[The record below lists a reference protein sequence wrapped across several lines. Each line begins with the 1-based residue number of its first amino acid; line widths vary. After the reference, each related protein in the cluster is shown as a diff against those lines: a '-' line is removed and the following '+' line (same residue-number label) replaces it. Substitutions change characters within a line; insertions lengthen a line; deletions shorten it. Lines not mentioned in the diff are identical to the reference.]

1 MSLTFISAGAGS
13 GKTHTLMQTL
23 NKVLSSGEVRPS
35 GVIATTFTKK
45 AATELRERVR
55 QHLLADEKFVL
66 ANAMAQA
73 RIGTVNSVCGALL
86 ERFAFEA
93 GMATQQQVLDEAQT
107 SQLIRE
113 AIDAACT
120 GAEVSNLSDLANRLG
135 IEDWTE
141 DLKDLLAQVRSND
154 IDQSQLPAFAKAN
167 ADDLLSHFPQPNR
180 TTLTQDLLD
189 AIAAAMPDMQKAR
202 TTSTVKKTQDYVIL
216 LEGFERH
223 LRNGTA
229 PWSQWIKLS
238 KESPQAGLVPL
249 IEPIQMIAGAVDSNP
264 HLHADIRNYLVCIFD
279 VCSNALEHY
288 RQRKLEMG
296 VVDFTDQE
304 SLLLRLLD
312 HPTVV
317 SVLREELDLLLVDE
331 FQDTSPIQLALFLK
345 LSRLARHTYWVGD
358 LKQAIYGFRGSDTA
372 LMQSILHA
380 LPELGGTKQILS
392 KSWRSRPALVHLV
405 NECFTHTFS
414 GTLSAEEV
422 ALTPQRP
429 EQLIDPALVT
439 WVMEG
444 KNVDEIALSLV
455 SGIQQLLSSGKQ
467 IPEKDTEVLRSLQA
481 RDIAILCRSNEA
493 VTRTAACLRQGGI
506 SVATSQPGLLATP
519 EVTLALACLRR
530 LNDVSDTVATAEIIA
545 MVDSSEP
552 EVWLADRLRYLK
564 AGGKRNQWREEGG
577 DAHPAVLR
585 IAQLRAEL
593 PLLAPLEALR
603 RVMTACQLPQVVVG
617 WRQDASVAQTRLANL
632 EALIAM
638 AAQYEDTCRGTRQAA
653 TISGL
658 LVWLGEQSKEG
669 ADALA
674 MPAVDAVRVL
684 THHAAKGLEWPVV
697 ILTDLEKE
705 IRSRLWGISTQ
716 STQAVNAVDPL
727 QNRFVRYWPWPFG
740 KQSSGIP
747 VKDRIDESDVAKT
760 FEAAAIA
767 EAQRLLYVSMTRPRE
782 VLIFATKQ
790 KAKSLPWLD
799 TLGAGWLTSIE
810 SDSTE
815 LALPS
820 GKTVPVATMA
830 LAPSKGEAT
839 ARVVQPLFWWKRIE
853 PIERKPRNFN
863 PSAAM
868 AERVVIQEQV
878 SIGDRLSVTPGVDW
892 SVLGTAVHAC
902 LAASLTDE
910 SWEFSESDVSHL
922 LTAFGVKAN
931 IDAVALT
938 WQVRAIK
945 DWINS
950 RWPGCRPLAETPLA
964 ARLENGQQIVG
975 RIDLLLMTDNG
986 IVVLDHKSTPSG
998 PSQWPELAQAYG
1010 GQLFT
1015 YATGVEQATQ
1025 QKVVETWLVLPVAG
1039 ACLSVVKGVANEVI

>member
-13 GKTHTLMQTL
+13 GKTHRLMQTL
-23 NKVLSSGEVRPS
+23 STVLSSGEVRPS

-120 GAEVSNLSDLANRLG
+120 GSEVSNLSDLAYRLG

-141 DLKDLLAQVRSND
+141 DLKGLLAQVRSND
-154 IDQSQLPAFAKAN
+154 IAQTQLAAFAKEN
-167 ADDLLSHFPQPNR
+167 ADDLLSYFPQPNR
-180 TTLTQDLLD
+180 TTLTQDLLA
-189 AIAAAMPDMQKAR
+189 AIAVAMPELQRAR
-202 TTSTVKKTQDYVIL
+202 ATSTVKKTQDYFL
-216 LEGFERH
+216 QLEGFERH

-229 PWSQWIKLS
+229 LWNQWVGFSKFAPEKGLLHLS
-238 KESPQAGLVPL
+238 
-249 IEPIQMIAGAVDSNP
+249 EPIQMLALAYDSHP
-264 HLHADIRNYLVCIFD
+264 DLHADIRNYLVCMFD
-279 VCSNALEHY
+279 ICSNALEHY
-288 RQRKLEMG
+288 RQRKLGMG

-312 HPTVV
+312 HPTVA

-358 LKQAIYGFRGSDTA
+358 LKQAIYGFRGSDTE
-372 LMQSILHA
+372 LMQSILQA

-392 KSWRSRPALVHLV
+392 KSWRSRPALVNLV
-405 NECFTHTFS
+405 NEVFTQTFS
-414 GTLSAEEV
+414 KTLSADEV
-422 ALTPQRP
+422 ALAPQRP
-429 EQLIDPALVT
+429 QQLNDPALVT

-444 KNVDEIALSLV
+444 ANVDEIALSLV
-455 SGIQQLLSSGKQ
+455 SGIQILLNSEKR
-467 IPEKDTEVLRSLQA
+467 IPEKDTEVLRPLQA
-481 RDIAILCRSNEA
+481 RDIAILCRSNDA
-493 VTRTAACLRQGGI
+493 VTRTAACLRQAGVA
-506 SVATSQPGLLATP
+506 VATSQPGLLATP
-519 EVTLALACLRR
+519 EVMLALACLRR

-545 MVDSSEP
+545 MVDSAEP

-564 AGGKRNQWREEGG
+564 TGNKRNLWREEGA
-577 DAHPAVLR
+577 DAHPVVFR

-617 WRQDASVAQTRLANL
+617 WRQDASIAQTRLANL

-638 AAQYEDTCRGTRQAA
+638 AAQYEDTCHGTRQAA

-658 LVWLGEQSKEG
+658 LLWLGEQSEEG

-674 MPAVDAVRVL
+674 MPGVDAVRVL

-697 ILTDLEKE
+697 ILTDLENKV
-705 IRSRLWGISTQ
+705 RSRLWGISTQ

-747 VKDRIDESDVAKT
+747 VKDRIDESDIAKA
-760 FEAAAIA
+760 FETAAIA

-782 VLIFATKQ
+782 TLIFATKQ

-799 TLGAGWLTSIE
+799 TLGADWLTNIE
-810 SDSTE
+810 PEATE
-815 LALPS
+815 LVLPS
-820 GKTVPVATMA
+820 GTTVPVATVDLRPGDCVAAEKMA
-830 LAPSKGEAT
+830 
-839 ARVVQPLFWWKRIE
+839 QPLYWWRRIE
-853 PIERKPRNFN
+853 PVERKPKNFN
-863 PSAAM
+863 PSSAQTQS
-868 AERVVIQEQV
+868 VVIQEQI
-878 SIGDRLSVTPGVDW
+878 SIGERLTVAPGVDW

-902 LAASLTDE
+902 LAASFTDPT
-910 SWEFSESDVSHL
+910 SDFSESDTSRL
-922 LTAFGVKAN
+922 LNAFGVKAS

-938 WQVRAIK
+938 RQVHAIRN
-945 DWINS
+945 WINR
-950 RWPGCRPLAETPLA
+950 RWPGCKPLAETPLA
-964 ARLENGQQIVG
+964 AKLENGQQIIG
-975 RIDLLLMTDNG
+975 RIDLLLMTNKG

-998 PSQWPELAQAYG
+998 PSQWAELAQAYA
-1010 GQLFT
+1010 GQLFA
-1015 YATGVEQATQ
+1015 YAAGVEQATQ

-1039 ACLSVVKGVANEVI
+1039 SALSIARA

>member
-23 NKVLSSGEVRPS
+23 SKVLSSGEVRPS

-120 GAEVSNLSDLANRLG
+120 GAEVSNLSDLAHRLG

-141 DLKDLLAQVRSND
+141 DLKSLLAQVRSND
-154 IDQSQLPAFAKAN
+154 IAQAQLAAFAKAN

-180 TTLTQDLLD
+180 VTLTQDLLD
-189 AIAAAMPDMQKAR
+189 AIATAMPELQMAR
-202 TTSTVKKTQDYVIL
+202 TTSTVKKTQEYVIL

-229 PWSQWIKLS
+229 LWSQWVGFSKAAPEKGLLS
-238 KESPQAGLVPL
+238 LSEPL
-249 IEPIQMIAGAVDSNP
+249 QMLALAYDSHP
-264 HLHADIRNYLVCIFD
+264 DLHADIRNYLVCMFD
-279 VCSNALEHY
+279 VCSNALGHY
-288 RQRKLEMG
+288 RQRKLGMG

-312 HPTVV
+312 HPTVA
-317 SVLREELDLLLVDE
+317 SVLGEELDLLLVDE

-372 LMQSILHA
+372 LMQSILQA
-380 LPELGGTKQILS
+380 LPQLGGTKQILS
-392 KSWRSRPALVHLV
+392 KSWRSRPALVNLV
-405 NECFTHTFS
+405 NEVFTHTFS

-429 EQLIDPALVT
+429 EQLNDPALVT

-455 SGIQQLLSSGKQ
+455 SGIQQLLNSEKR
-467 IPEKDTEVLRSLQA
+467 IPEKDSEVLRPLQA
-481 RDIAILCRSNEA
+481 RDIAILCFSNEA
-493 VTRTAACLRQGGI
+493 VTRTASCLRQAGV

-530 LNDVSDTVATAEIIA
+530 LNDVSDTVATAEIIS
-545 MVDSSEP
+545 MVDSAEP
-552 EVWLADRLRYLK
+552 EAWLADRLRYLN
-564 AGGKRNQWREEGG
+564 AGNKRNLWREEGD

-617 WRQDASVAQTRLANL
+617 WRQDASIAQTRLANL
-632 EALIAM
+632 EALMAM
-638 AAQYEDTCRGTRQAA
+638 AAQYEDICRGTRQAA

-658 LVWLGEQSKEG
+658 LLWLGEQSKEG
-669 ADALA
+669 ADELA

-697 ILTDLEKE
+697 ILTDLERE
-705 IRSRLWGISTQ
+705 VRSRLWGISAQ
-716 STQAVNAVDPL
+716 STTAVNALDPL

-740 KQSSGIP
+740 KQSAGIP
-747 VKDRIDESDVAKT
+747 VKDRIDESDLAKT
-760 FEAAAIA
+760 FEAAANA

-782 VLIFATKQ
+782 TLIFATKQ

-799 TLGAGWLTSIE
+799 TLGAPWLTDIE
-810 SDSTE
+810 PEATA
-815 LALPS
+815 LVLPS
-820 GKTVPVATMA
+820 GKTVTAETMC
-830 LAPSKGEAT
+830 LAPGEGDGAVKT
-839 ARVVQPLFWWKRIE
+839 DQPLHWWPRIE
-853 PIERKPRNFN
+853 PIDRKPKNFN
-863 PSAAM
+863 PSSAK
-868 AERVVIQEQV
+868 AESVVIQEQV
-878 SIGDRLSVTPGVDW
+878 AIGDRLSVAPGVDW
-892 SVLGTAVHAC
+892 SVLGTAIHAC
-902 LAASLTDE
+902 LAASLTDA
-910 SWEFSESDVSHL
+910 SSDFLEADTSRL
-922 LTAFGVKAN
+922 LSAFGMQTS

-938 WQVRAIK
+938 RQVHAIR

-964 ARLENGQQIVG
+964 ARLENGQEIVG
-975 RIDLLLMTDNG
+975 RIDLLLMTDKG

-998 PSQWPELAQAYG
+998 PSQWPELAQAYA

-1015 YATGVEQATQ
+1015 YTAGVGQATQ

-1039 ACLSVVKGVANEVI
+1039 AALSIAKS

>member
-13 GKTHTLMQTL
+13 GKTHRLMQTL
-23 NKVLSSGEVRPS
+23 STVLSSGEVRPS

-93 GMATQQQVLDEAQT
+93 GMAAQQQVLDEVQT

-120 GAEVSNLSDLANRLG
+120 GSEVSNLSDLASRLG

-141 DLKDLLAQVRSND
+141 DLKGLLAQVRSND
-154 IDQSQLPAFAKAN
+154 IAQAQLAAFAKAN
-167 ADDLLSHFPQPNR
+167 ADDLLSYFPQPNR
-180 TTLTQDLLD
+180 TTLTQDLLV
-189 AIAAAMPDMQKAR
+189 AISVAMPELQRAR
-202 TTSTVKKTQDYVIL
+202 ATSTVNKTQEYCL
-216 LEGFERH
+216 QLEGFERH

-229 PWSQWIKLS
+229 LWSQWVSLS
-238 KESPQAGLVPL
+238 KAAPEKGLL
-249 IEPIQMIAGAVDSNP
+249 HLSEPIKMLALAYDSHP
-264 HLHADIRNYLVCIFD
+264 DLHADISNYLVCMFD

-288 RQRKLEMG
+288 RQRKLGMG

-312 HPTVV
+312 HPTVA

-372 LMQSILHA
+372 LMQSILQA

-392 KSWRSRPALVHLV
+392 KSWRSRPALVNLV
-405 NECFTHTFS
+405 NEVFTQTFS

-422 ALTPQRP
+422 ALAPQRP
-429 EQLIDPALVT
+429 EQLNDPALVT

-444 KNVDEIALSLV
+444 ANVDEIALSLV
-455 SGIQQLLSSGKQ
+455 AGVQQLLNANKC
-467 IPEKDTEVLRSLQA
+467 IPEKDTEVLRPLRA

-493 VTRTAACLRQGGI
+493 VTRTAACLRQGGV
-506 SVATSQPGLLATP
+506 SVATSQLGLLATP

-530 LNDVSDTVATAEIIA
+530 LNDASDTVATAEIIA
-545 MVDSSEP
+545 MVDSAEP
-552 EVWLADRLRYLK
+552 EVWLADRLRYLN
-564 AGGKRNQWREEGG
+564 AGNKRNFWREEGA
-577 DAHPAVLR
+577 DAHPAVFR
-585 IAQLRAEL
+585 IAQLRVEL
-593 PLLAPLEALR
+593 PLLAPLEAMR
-603 RVMTACQLPQVVVG
+603 RVMTACQLPQVVIG
-617 WRQDASVAQTRLANL
+617 WRQDAAVAQTRLANL
-632 EALIAM
+632 EALLAM
-638 AAQYEDTCRGTRQAA
+638 ACQYEDTCRGTRQAA

-658 LVWLGEQSKEG
+658 LLWLGAQSEAE

-674 MPAVDAVRVL
+674 MPAVDAVRIL
-684 THHAAKGLEWPVV
+684 THHAAKGLEWHVV
-697 ILTDLEKE
+697 ILTDLENKV
-705 IRSRLWGISTQ
+705 RSRLWGISTQ
-716 STQAVNAVDPL
+716 STHAVNAMDPL

-782 VLIFATKQ
+782 TLIFATKE
-790 KAKSLPWLD
+790 KARSLPWLD
-799 TLGAGWLTSIE
+799 TLGADWLTNIQPE
-810 SDSTE
+810 ATE
-815 LALPS
+815 LVLPS
-820 GKTVPVATMA
+820 GTTVPVVTIDLQPGDGAVAEKMA
-830 LAPSKGEAT
+830 
-839 ARVVQPLFWWKRIE
+839 QPLYWWNQIE
-853 PIERKPRNFN
+853 PVERKPKNFN
-863 PSAAM
+863 PSSAPP
-868 AERVVIQEQV
+868 ESVVIHEQV
-878 SIGDRLSVTPGVDW
+878 SIGERLTVAPGVDW

-902 LAASLTDE
+902 LAASLTDP
-910 SWEFSESDVSHL
+910 SSDFSESDASRL
-922 LTAFGVKAN
+922 LSAFGVKTS

-938 WQVRAIK
+938 RQVHAIRN
-945 DWINS
+945 WINR
-950 RWPGCRPLAETPLA
+950 RWPGCKPLAEASVTA
-964 ARLENGQQIVG
+964 KLENGQQIIG
-975 RIDLLLMTDNG
+975 RIDLLLMTNKG

-998 PSQWPELAQAYG
+998 PSQWAELAQAYA
-1010 GQLFT
+1010 GQLFA
-1015 YATGVEQATQ
+1015 YAAGVEQATQ
-1025 QKVVETWLVLPVAG
+1025 EKVVETWLVLPVAG
-1039 ACLSVVKGVANEVI
+1039 AALSVART

>member
-13 GKTHTLMQTL
+13 GKTHMLMQTL
-23 NKVLSSGEVRPS
+23 SKVLSSGQVRPS

-120 GAEVSNLSDLANRLG
+120 GAQVSNLSDLAHRLG

-141 DLKDLLAQVRSND
+141 DLKGLLAQVRSND
-154 IDQSQLPAFAKAN
+154 IAQSQLAAFAQAN
-167 ADDLLSHFPQPNR
+167 ADDLLSHFSQPNR
-180 TTLTQDLLD
+180 TTLTQDLL
-189 AIAAAMPDMQKAR
+189 AAMAVAMPDLQRAR
-202 TTSTVKKTQDYVIL
+202 ATSTVKKTQDYVIQ

-229 PWSQWIKLS
+229 LWSQWVSFSKAAPEKGLLPLS
-238 KESPQAGLVPL
+238 
-249 IEPIQMIAGAVDSNP
+249 EPIQMLALAYDSHP
-264 HLHADIRNYLVCIFD
+264 DLHADIRNYLVCMFD

-288 RQRKLEMG
+288 RKRKLGMG

-312 HPTVV
+312 HPTVA

-345 LSRLARHTYWVGD
+345 LSHLARHTYWVGD

-372 LMQSILHA
+372 LMQSILQA

-414 GTLSAEEV
+414 GTLAAEEV

-429 EQLIDPALVT
+429 EQLNDPALVT

-444 KNVDEIALSLV
+444 KNVDGIALSLV
-455 SGIQQLLSSGKQ
+455 SGIQQLLNSEKL
-467 IPEKDTEVLRSLQA
+467 IPEKDTEVLRPLQA
-481 RDIAILCRSNEA
+481 RDIAILCRSNDA
-493 VTRTAACLRQGGI
+493 VTRTAAYLRQGGV

-545 MVDSSEP
+545 MVDSAEP

-564 AGGKRNQWREEGG
+564 AGSKRNLWREEGA
-577 DAHPAVLR
+577 DAHPAVFR

-603 RVMTACQLPQVVVG
+603 RVMTACQLPQVVIG
-617 WRQDASVAQTRLANL
+617 WRQDAAVAQTRLANL
-632 EALIAM
+632 EALLAM
-638 AAQYEDTCRGTRQAA
+638 ACQYEDTCRSSRQAA

-658 LVWLGEQSKEG
+658 LLWLGEQSEAE

-705 IRSRLWGISTQ
+705 VRSRLWGISTQ
-716 STQAVNAVDPL
+716 STRAVNAVDPL

-740 KQSSGIP
+740 KQSSGLP
-747 VKDRIDESDVAKT
+747 VKVRIDESDVAKT

-782 VLIFATKQ
+782 TLIFAIKQ
-790 KAKSLPWLD
+790 KAKGLPWLD
-799 TLGAGWLTSIE
+799 TLGAAWLTDIE
-810 SDSTE
+810 PEATE
-815 LALPS
+815 LVMPS
-820 GKTVPVATMA
+820 GKTIPVVTMG
-830 LAPSKGEAT
+830 LMPSEGSGAEKVA
-839 ARVVQPLFWWKRIE
+839 QPLYWWPRIE
-853 PIERKPRNFN
+853 PAERNPKNFN
-863 PSAAM
+863 PSSAK
-868 AERVVIQEQV
+868 AESVVIQEQV
-878 SIGDRLSVTPGVDW
+878 HIGERLSITPGVDW

-902 LAASLTDE
+902 LAASFTDP
-910 SWEFSESDVSHL
+910 SSDHFESDTHRIL
-922 LTAFGVKAN
+922 DAFGMQTS
-931 IDAVALT
+931 IDAAALT
-938 WQVRAIK
+938 RQVRIIRE
-945 DWINS
+945 WIAG
-950 RWPGCRPLAETPLA
+950 RWPGCKPLAETPLLA
-964 ARLENGQQIVG
+964 KMPNGQQVFG
-975 RIDLLLMTDNG
+975 RIDLLLMTEKG
-986 IVVLDHKSTPSG
+986 IVVLDHKSSPTGS
-998 PSQWPELAQAYG
+998 SQWSDLAKAYA

-1015 YATGVEQATQ
+1015 YAAAVEQATQ
-1025 QKVVETWLVLPVAG
+1025 KSVVETWLLLPVAG
-1039 ACLSVVKGVANEVI
+1039 AALSIARA

>member
-23 NKVLSSGEVRPS
+23 SKVLSSGEIRPS

-55 QHLLADEKFVL
+55 QHLLTDEKFVL

-135 IEDWTE
+135 VEDWTE
-141 DLKDLLAQVRSND
+141 DLKGLLAQVRSND
-154 IDQSQLPAFAKAN
+154 IAQTQLSAFAKAN
-167 ADDLLSHFPQPNR
+167 ADDLLAYFPEPNR
-180 TTLTQDLLD
+180 AALTQDLLS
-189 AIAAAMPDMQKAR
+189 AIAAAMPDLQKAR
-202 TTSTVKKTQDYVIL
+202 ATSTVKKTQDYVIQ
-216 LEGFERH
+216 LEGFERY

-229 PWSQWIKLS
+229 LWSQWVGFSKAAPEKGLLPLS
-238 KESPQAGLVPL
+238 EPL
-249 IEPIQMIAGAVDSNP
+249 QMLALGYDSHP
-264 HLHADIRNYLVCIFD
+264 DLHADIRNYLVCMFD
-279 VCSNALEHY
+279 VCANALEHY
-288 RQRKLEMG
+288 RQRKLGMG

-312 HPTVV
+312 HPTVI

-380 LPELGGTKQILS
+380 LPELGGTKEILS

-429 EQLIDPALVT
+429 EQLNDPALVT
-439 WVMEG
+439 WVMDG
-444 KNVDEIALSLV
+444 KNVDEIVMSLV
-455 SGIQQLLSSGKQ
+455 SGVQQLLNSGKQ
-467 IPEKDTEVLRSLQA
+467 IPEKDTEVLRPLQA
-481 RDIAILCRSNEA
+481 RDIAILCQTNDA
-493 VTRTAACLRQGGI
+493 VTRTAACLRQGGV
-506 SVATSQPGLLATP
+506 SVATSQPGLIATP

-545 MVDSSEP
+545 MVDSAEP
-552 EVWLADRLRYLK
+552 EVWLVDRLRYLK
-564 AGGKRNQWREEGG
+564 AGGKRSLWREEGA

-585 IAQLRAEL
+585 IAQLRTEL

-617 WRQDASVAQTRLANL
+617 WRQDTSVAQTRLANL

-638 AAQYEDTCRGTRQAA
+638 AAQYEDACRGTRQAA

-658 LVWLGEQSKEG
+658 LVWLGEQSEAK

-705 IRSRLWGISTQ
+705 VRSRLWGISTQ
-716 STQAVNAVDPL
+716 STQVVNAMDPL

-747 VKDRIDESDVAKT
+747 VKDSIDESDIAKT
-760 FEAAAIA
+760 FEAAATA

-782 VLIFATKQ
+782 MLIFATKQ

-799 TLGAGWLTSIE
+799 TLDTVWLTSIE
-810 SDSTE
+810 ADETE
-815 LALPS
+815 LVLPS
-820 GKTVPVATMA
+820 GKTVPIATIE
-830 LAPSKGEAT
+830 LAPSEGAAAEKIE
-839 ARVVQPLFWWKRIE
+839 QPLYWWKHIE
-853 PIERKPRNFN
+853 PIERKPKNFN
-863 PSAAM
+863 PSTAN
-868 AERVVIQEQV
+868 AESVVIREHI
-878 SIGDRLSVTPGVDW
+878 SIGDRLTITPGVDW

-902 LAASLTDE
+902 LAASLTDA
-910 SWEFSESDVSHL
+910 SSDFSEKDVTL
-922 LTAFGVKAN
+922 LLSAFGVKAN

-938 WQVRAIK
+938 RQIHAIK

-964 ARLENGQQIVG
+964 AMLDNGQQIVG
-975 RIDLLLMTDNG
+975 RVDLLLMTDNG

-998 PSQWPELAQAYG
+998 PSQWEELAQSYA
-1010 GQLFT
+1010 GQLYA

-1039 ACLSVVKGVANEVI
+1039 AALSIAKR

>member
-13 GKTHTLMQTL
+13 GKTHRLMQTL
-23 NKVLSSGEVRPS
+23 STKLSSGEVRPS

-120 GAEVSNLSDLANRLG
+120 GAEVSNLSDLAHRLG

-141 DLKDLLAQVRSND
+141 DLKGLLAQVRSND
-154 IDQSQLPAFAKAN
+154 IAQAQLAAFAKAN
-167 ADDLLSHFPQPNR
+167 ADDLLAYFPQPNR
-180 TTLTQDLLD
+180 TTLTQDLLA
-189 AIAAAMPDMQKAR
+189 AISVAMPELQRAR
-202 TTSTVKKTQDYVIL
+202 ATSTVKKTQDYFL
-216 LEGFERH
+216 QLEGFERH

-229 PWSQWIKLS
+229 LWSQWVSFSKAAPEKGLLHLS
-238 KESPQAGLVPL
+238 
-249 IEPIQMIAGAVDSNP
+249 EPIQMLALAYDSHP
-264 HLHADIRNYLVCIFD
+264 DLHADIRNYLVCMFD

-288 RQRKLEMG
+288 RQRKLGMG

-312 HPTVV
+312 HPTVAT
-317 SVLREELDLLLVDE
+317 VLGEELDLLLVDE

-372 LMQSILHA
+372 LMQSILQA

-392 KSWRSRPALVHLV
+392 KSWRSRPALVNLV
-405 NECFTHTFS
+405 NEVFTQTFS

-422 ALTPQRP
+422 ALAPQRP
-429 EQLIDPALVT
+429 EQLNDPALVT
-439 WVMEG
+439 WAMEG
-444 KNVDEIALSLV
+444 ANVDEIALSLV
-455 SGIQQLLSSGKQ
+455 AGVQQLLNSNKR
-467 IPEKDTEVLRSLQA
+467 IPEKGTELLRLLQA
-481 RDIAILCRSNEA
+481 RDIAILCRSNDA
-493 VTRTAACLRQGGI
+493 VTRTAACLRQAGV

-545 MVDSSEP
+545 MVDSAEP

-564 AGGKRNQWREEGG
+564 AGSKRNLWREEGA
-577 DAHPAVLR
+577 DAHPDVFR

-603 RVMTACQLPQVVVG
+603 RVMTACQLPKVVIG
-617 WRQDASVAQTRLANL
+617 WRQDAAVAQTRLANL

-658 LVWLGEQSKEG
+658 LLWLGEQSEAE

-697 ILTDLEKE
+697 ILTDLENKV
-705 IRSRLWGISTQ
+705 RSRLWGISTQ

-747 VKDRIDESDVAKT
+747 VKDRIEESDVAKT

-782 VLIFATKQ
+782 TLIFATKQ

-799 TLGAGWLTSIE
+799 TLGADWLTNIE
-810 SDSTE
+810 PAATE
-815 LALPS
+815 LVLPS
-820 GKTVPVATMA
+820 GTTVPVATTDLHPGDGAVAEKMA
-830 LAPSKGEAT
+830 
-839 ARVVQPLFWWKRIE
+839 QPLYWWGQIA
-853 PIERKPRNFN
+853 PVERKPKNFN
-863 PSAAM
+863 PSSAPT
-868 AERVVIQEQV
+868 ESVVIQEQLT
-878 SIGDRLSVTPGVDW
+878 IGERLTVAPGVDW

-902 LAASLTDE
+902 LAASLTDP
-910 SWEFSESDVSHL
+910 SSDFSESDTSRL
-922 LTAFGVKAN
+922 LRAFGVKTS

-938 WQVRAIK
+938 RQVHAIK

-964 ARLENGQQIVG
+964 AGLDNGQQIVG
-975 RIDLLLMTDNG
+975 RIDLLLMTDKG

-998 PSQWPELAQAYG
+998 PSQWPELAQAYA

-1015 YATGVEQATQ
+1015 YASGVEQATQ

-1039 ACLSVVKGVANEVI
+1039 SALSIARA